1 MEAMNSYISEL
12 HRAEEA
18 AYIAGDQATLSLIG
32 AELDEV
38 VTDEA
43 IESMKGEL

>member
-1 MEAMNSYISEL
+1 METMQGYISEL

-18 AYIAGDQATLSLIG
+18 AYIAGDQAAMDMIG

-38 VTDEA
+38 VTDEMIA
-43 IESMKGEL
+43 STKGEL

>member
-1 MEAMNSYISEL
+1 MEIMQGYISEL

-18 AYIAGDQATLSLIG
+18 AYIAGDQAAMDMIG

-38 VTDEA
+38 VTDEMIA
-43 IESMKGEL
+43 STKGEL